1 VPFTYLGLPMGTTKP
16 CIEDLTPIM
25 DRVERRLSACST
37 WLSYSGRLQMV
48 NSAITPI
55 VTYTLCTIKVPKGFI
70 DNIDRARKQ
79 CLWRGN
85 DDTTRGGNLVA
96 WAAVMRPKDKGGL
109 NVINLRLQN
118 DALLLKQLHK
128 FYNKVDVPWVKLV
141 WNKYYVG
148 KVPHECREM
157 GSFWWR
163 DVMRLNTI
171 YRGVARCT
179 LGDGSTVSF
188 WDDLW
193 SDSIMF
199 AQYPRLHS
207 YARNKSISVQELMM
221 HEDLDDIFV
230 LPLSTQAYEEMMDLQ
245 NHLVTL
251 EYDDSTADF
260 WTMLWGPQYSS
271 WRFYNHV
278 FSGMASTPYFKVLW
292 KSQCTPRVKF
302 FAWLVLMDRLNTKT
316 MLRRRHLNIQDD
328 VLCVMCNQGADEDID
343 HLFFTCPFVVQC
355 WTSINFSWDV
365 SLPLAERLMRANEVH
380 ALDFFVEASLIAAWE
395 LWKLR
400 NNKIFQRR
408 DPTPSLWLVN
418 FKHQCNLQSV
428 RLREDLRSSFYFWLD
443 AFS

>member
-1 VPFTYLGLPMGTTKP
+1 MQRLANMFGYKVGSLSFTYLGLPMGTTKP
-16 CIEDLTPIM
+16 CIEDLIPIM

-55 VTYTLCTIKVPKGFI
+55 VTYTLYTIKVSKGFI

-96 WAAVMRPKDKGGL
+96 WPAVMRPKDKGGL

-157 GSFWWR
+157 GSFWWH
-163 DVMRLNTI
+163 DIMRLNNI

-179 LGDGSTVSF
+179 LGDGSIVSF

-193 SDSIMF
+193 SDLIMS

-230 LPLSTQAYEEMMDLQ
+230 LPLSTQAYEEMMDLH

-260 WTMLWGPQYSS
+260 
-271 WRFYNHV
+271 
-278 FSGMASTPYFKVLW
+278 
-292 KSQCTPRVKF
+292 
-302 FAWLVLMDRLNTKT
+302 
-316 MLRRRHLNIQDD
+316 
-328 VLCVMCNQGADEDID
+328 
-343 HLFFTCPFVVQC
+343 
-355 WTSINFSWDV
+355 
-365 SLPLAERLMRANEVH
+365 
-380 ALDFFVEASLIAAWE
+380 
-395 LWKLR
+395 
-400 NNKIFQRR
+400 
-408 DPTPSLWLVN
+408 
-418 FKHQCNLQSV
+418 
-428 RLREDLRSSFYFWLD
+428 
-443 AFS
+443 

>member
-1 VPFTYLGLPMGTTKP
+1 MQHLANTFGCQVGSLPFTYLGLPMGTTKP

-25 DRVERRLSACST
+25 DRVERRLLACST

-163 DVMRLNTI
+163 DVMRLNI

-188 WDDLW
+188 
-193 SDSIMF
+193 
-199 AQYPRLHS
+199 
-207 YARNKSISVQELMM
+207 
-221 HEDLDDIFV
+221 
-230 LPLSTQAYEEMMDLQ
+230 
-245 NHLVTL
+245 
-251 EYDDSTADF
+251 
-260 WTMLWGPQYSS
+260 
-271 WRFYNHV
+271 
-278 FSGMASTPYFKVLW
+278 
-292 KSQCTPRVKF
+292 
-302 FAWLVLMDRLNTKT
+302 
-316 MLRRRHLNIQDD
+316 
-328 VLCVMCNQGADEDID
+328 
-343 HLFFTCPFVVQC
+343 
-355 WTSINFSWDV
+355 
-365 SLPLAERLMRANEVH
+365 
-380 ALDFFVEASLIAAWE
+380 
-395 LWKLR
+395 
-400 NNKIFQRR
+400 
-408 DPTPSLWLVN
+408 
-418 FKHQCNLQSV
+418 
-428 RLREDLRSSFYFWLD
+428 
-443 AFS
+443 